1 MLPNCTVALLTGS
14 DWNSHRVRTVCGR
27 VGAGLARRGQ
37 RRRLVDN
44 NRTPLRLSWG
54 RRRGG
59 EVQRSRLALLA
70 QAVVS
75 QRSQRTDGLQS
86 LGVLVLGVGGRAG
99 GSACRADARTERKV
113 VSVSQH
119 AAPVRNNVAH
129 PEQRQ
134 CCGGGGPWFT
144 LLLRTLPERAR
155 HSAPLTWKE
164 NRGSAPLGT

>member
-14 DWNSHRVRTVCGR
+14 DWNSHRVRTVCSR

-37 RRRLVDN
+37 WRRLVDN

-59 EVQRSRLALLA
+59 EVQGSRLALLA

-99 GSACRADARTERKV
+99 GSACRDARTERKV

-134 CCGGGGPWFT
+134 CCGGGPWFT